1 MKRIAMA
8 IVLCAA
14 CIGPVQ
20 EVKPQA
26 KEPERPPAE
35 APRPAIISDDTST
48 VEYRGQ
54 AEGKSLL
61 EVADPFGAQV
71 EIHEG
76 ERLLSRD
83 VAPMAVNV
91 EVDHWYRVAARLPS
105 GAVREKKVQ
114 ARIGQ
119 VASVHFPDAPP
130 TGPTAMAREEFKHLI
145 DAIDRE
151 PGDAAKLAV
160 LKTAAASSFF
170 TTAMAGVLLEHIVHR
185 ESKLGVIPI
194 VKDRILDKQ
203 NAYTLYQ
210 HFTYR
215 EDKAKVQEM
224 LEH

>member
-8 IVLCAA
+8 IVLCAG
-14 CIGPVQ
+14 CIGPAQ

-26 KEPERPPAE
+26 KEPERPPPE
-35 APRPAIISDDTST
+35 APRPTVIADEGSS

-76 ERLLSRD
+76 ERL
-83 VAPMAVNV
+83 V
-91 EVDHWYRVAARLPS
+91 
-105 GAVREKKVQ
+105 
-114 ARIGQ
+114 I
-119 VASVHFPDAPP
+119 PDTPP
-130 TGPTAMAREEFKHLI
+130 TGPTAMTGDEFKRLI

-224 LEH
+224 LER

>member
-8 IVLCAA
+8 LLLCAA
-14 CIGPVQ
+14 CSGPVQ
-20 EVKPQA
+20 EVKPQPR
-26 KEPERPPAE
+26 EPERPPAE
-35 APRPAIISDDTST
+35 APRPVVIAEDGST

-54 AEGKSLL
+54 AEGKSIL

-71 EIHEG
+71 EIREG
-76 ERLLSRD
+76 ERLVSRD

-105 GAVREKKVQ
+105 GSVREKKVQ
-114 ARIGQ
+114 ARVGQ
-119 VASVHFPDAPP
+119 VASVRFTDTPL
-130 TGPTAMAREEFKHLI
+130 TGPTAMTREEFKQLI
-145 DAIDRE
+145 DAVDRE
-151 PGDAAKLAV
+151 PGDPAKLAV

-170 TTAMAGVLLEHIVHR
+170 TTAMAGVILEHIVHR
-185 ESKLGVIPI
+185 ENKLAAIPI

-215 EDKAKVQEM
+215 EDKTKVQEM
-224 LEH
+224 LER

>member
-1 MKRIAMA
+1 MKRIVMA
-8 IVLCAA
+8 LLFCAA
-14 CIGPVQ
+14 CSGPVQ
-20 EVKPQA
+20 EVKPQPRETE
-26 KEPERPPAE
+26 KPPVE
-35 APRPAIISDDTST
+35 MPRPAVVADDGST

-71 EIHEG
+71 EIREG

-114 ARIGQ
+114 ARVGQ
-119 VASVHFPDAPP
+119 VASVRFADAPP
-130 TGPTAMAREEFKHLI
+130 TGPTAMTREEFKHLI

-160 LKTAAASSFF
+160 LKTAAANAFF
-170 TTAMAGVLLEHIVHR
+170 TTTMAGEFLEHIVHR
-185 ESKLGVIPI
+185 EGKLAVIPI
-194 VKDRILDKQ
+194 VKERILDKQ